1 MKKLST
7 EYCLKL
13 ISLSA
18 NQNIQ
23 SVTWK
28 LIDILHLVKLK
39 DDFYFIPVY
48 YIMMI

>member
-23 SVTWK
+23 SVT
-28 LIDILHLVKLK
+28 
-39 DDFYFIPVY
+39 
-48 YIMMI
+48 